1 VLDDRCRWLLADSDW
16 KSLHLAL
23 DDKLFII
30 IPGMVGEEVGLE
42 VLEKKIGK
50 VSLLTEL
57 FLCIDSR
64 QKSDLSTWME
74 TALDALTYYWCP
86 KGVKREGNVCMK
98 DVRKRRALEI
108 PNQSKREKAMMSFI
122 TTYRHCNFT
131 LT

>member
-1 VLDDRCRWLLADSDW
+1 MDASEELSEAKEATDGDLLMGGVELVLDDRCRWLLADSDW

-57 FLCIDSR
+57 FFMHR
-64 QKSDLSTWME
+64 
-74 TALDALTYYWCP
+74 
-86 KGVKREGNVCMK
+86 
-98 DVRKRRALEI
+98 
-108 PNQSKREKAMMSFI
+108 F
-122 TTYRHCNFT
+122 
-131 LT
+131 